1 MPTEDSTDRQTE
13 IALLVHSLA
22 VARIADNEDAD
33 AFFAWAHQAFPI
45 IAPDLFN
52 EPKPED
58 NSRLSYWAAR
68 SIWNVT
74 PLESNRFQPKPLP
87 PPRRNDPC
95 PCGSGR
101 KFKQCCL
108 GWAQFEQV
116 PVQLIWQMLVECRPD
131 AYWLQAEQSGRLPV
145 DGFLH
150 VGLLFCDEERWQ
162 PLRKLAEHRLA
173 SESGLNDERLSVAI
187 DWLCDAYEVLHKTGR
202 KKEAL
207 LTRFATHKNR
217 ALRTTANQR
226 LASWLL
232 DRGESERAWQAF
244 AAADRADPRSPANA
258 FLEMTM
264 LSAEGRL
271 EWASKRA
278 KQWLALLEKDADVPK
293 EILAALRRFEKNP
306 GRALDDQVR
315 AFAPKEVQALL
326 NWIDKQAKRPLP
338 SLRWEA
344 LNGEANEAALQEHHQ
359 IISAAMRKLE
369 EEWQALSQG
378 DKPFSINEFSETEAD
393 TWDLAADWLPWL
405 REHPEAMDS
414 FSILD
419 DLALLLLDADE
430 VLGKSDNR
438 WVTTLLHRGV
448 AMLEEH
454 WPPTRAGTLPW
465 VMLTNRPA
473 LRILANFIHLL
484 QDDWSDGRLERS
496 IRLYMRLNP
505 NDNHGYR
512 TELVNHLLR
521 AGRDAEALACT
532 EHYPDDMFPEI
543 AYGRVLALYRLGRRN
558 AAQAALQE
566 ATEHLPTVLNYLLRG
581 RVAKPKPS
589 PYGIQMGGDDQ
600 AWLYRQAM
608 RDTWMETKGMKNW
621 LTQAAKAPG

>member
-1 MPTEDSTDRQTE
+1 
-13 IALLVHSLA
+13 
-22 VARIADNEDAD
+22 
-33 AFFAWAHQAFPI
+33 
-45 IAPDLFN
+45 
-52 EPKPED
+52 
-58 NSRLSYWAAR
+58 
-68 SIWNVT
+68 
-74 PLESNRFQPKPLP
+74 
-87 PPRRNDPC
+87 
-95 PCGSGR
+95 
-101 KFKQCCL
+101 
-108 GWAQFEQV
+108 
-116 PVQLIWQMLVECRPD
+116 
-131 AYWLQAEQSGRLPV
+131 
-145 DGFLH
+145 
-150 VGLLFCDEERWQ
+150 
-162 PLRKLAEHRLA
+162 
-173 SESGLNDERLSVAI
+173 
-187 DWLCDAYEVLHKTGR
+187 
-202 KKEAL
+202 
-207 LTRFATHKNR
+207 
-217 ALRTTANQR
+217 
-226 LASWLL
+226 
-232 DRGESERAWQAF
+232 
-244 AAADRADPRSPANA
+244 
-258 FLEMTM
+258 
-264 LSAEGRL
+264 
-271 EWASKRA
+271 
-278 KQWLALLEKDADVPK
+278 
-293 EILAALRRFEKNP
+293 
-306 GRALDDQVR
+306 
-315 AFAPKEVQALL
+315 
-326 NWIDKQAKRPLP
+326 
-338 SLRWEA
+338 
-344 LNGEANEAALQEHHQ
+344 
-359 IISAAMRKLE
+359 MRKLE

-484 QDDWSDGRLERS
+484 QDDWSDGRLERG

-621 LTQAAKAPG
+621 LAQAAKAPG